1 MMKFLSVCLLFFLI
15 PLTVSAQQNEQLL
28 FDQANTLLED
38 GNYFDAI
45 QAYKTIEQS
54 GQVSGGLFL
63 NMGIAATQ
71 LDSMGL
77 AKYYFLKASRFVTTN
92 EEATKALQYVSSQF
106 SRQSATLP
114 KLPWDKA
121 VDIMKDG
128 IGAFGVFL
136 IGFCLVVLSIL
147 LVIAKWFRWL
157 SFNRINS
164 IIATFVVSGLLILL
178 LSFYVD
184 YVDQRF
190 SEAVIIVTETQVM
203 QQPGE
208 SSDLVSLA
216 YEGYSI
222 VVDNRKSRTSEGWY
236 YIRLGNGQF
245 GWIQPE
251 AAKIL

>member
-1 MMKFLSVCLLFFLI
+1 MMKFLSLCVLFFLS
-15 PLTVSAQQNEQLL
+15 PLASSAQQNDQLL
-28 FDQANTLLED
+28 FDQANSLLED
-38 GNYFDAI
+38 GNYFDAM
-45 QAYKTIEQS
+45 QAYKVIEQS
-54 GQVSGGLFL
+54 GQASGGLFL

-77 AKYYFLKASRFVTTN
+77 AKYYFLRASRFATTQ

-121 VDIMKDG
+121 VDFMKDR

-147 LVIAKWFRWL
+147 LVLAKWFRLL
-157 SFNRINS
+157 SFGKMNS
-164 IIATFVVSGLLILL
+164 SIATFVVSGLLIML

-190 SEAVIIVTETQVM
+190 SEAVVIVTETNVM
-203 QQPGE
+203 QQPE
-208 SSDLVSLA
+208 ENSDLVSLA

-222 VVDNRKSRTSEGWY
+222 IIDNRKSKTSEGWY

-245 GWIQPE
+245 GWIQLE
-251 AAKIL
+251 VAMVL